1 MLLNPYITRAQV
13 TELQIQRSAEAALAV
28 MTDPSRAL
36 LRTQMAAAAAAGPPG
51 SGNYDENGVW
61 RSYFR
66 LDHSEL
72 DGDDIMI

>member
-1 MLLNPYITRAQV
+1 MLLSPYITRGYV

-36 LRTQMAAAAAAGPPG
+36 LRTQMASSPAMGAPG
-51 SGNYDENGVW
+51 SGNYDPDGVW
-61 RSYFR
+61 HDHFR
-66 LDHSEL
+66 LDHSLL